1 MKLSVRSWSAAGIAV
16 LALTAVPEMYAVVHA
31 SGVASADV
39 CVGAGRRVSV
49 SGCANIADTV
59 NAYVPPPA
67 YHAPRPE
74 DFRRHLPHR
83 HQPISVSASEVDGEY
98 MSVAA
103 SNRFRQQPVL
113 EKEHRRQTTATSDG

>member
-59 NAYVPPPA
+59 NPYVPPPA
-67 YHAPRPE
+67 CYAPRPE
-74 DFRRHLPHR
+74 DFPPPPPPPPPANVGVCVAGGGRIH
-83 HQPISVSASEVDGEY
+83 VSGC
-98 MSVAA
+98 
-103 SNRFRQQPVL
+103 F
-113 EKEHRRQTTATSDG
+113 